1 MRKTIGILFTVTLL
15 IACSNSKKQS
25 LESIETKEPEKKLE
39 VLYDSEAILDTL
51 VSPQGIMYKESRTT
65 GSAKPPIVLHF
76 IKAQDHKKFDLGNYY
91 SDVEYITLEA
101 IPDSHKDKISQILQ
115 LTDKY
120 ILVAGEGMFPAI
132 YCYNREG
139 VFLCKIKHSDTP
151 PSTNKISFA
160 APKMKESEN
169 LQSRINLSKTSSSA
183 ENTMSLISLSQGQSL
198 RTISIL
204 GDNCLYMTM
213 QEKDAQMHFLNLTTR
228 KVYARRR
235 TNLEKS
241 FILGYDKYINY
252 NYNLFSP
259 SNNKQLLSSHN
270 IKGDSLCS
278 FKSYNPIV
286 KEEKR
291 NATNPESENI
301 YYFNDQLTF
310 RQAYNDTI
318 YRVVSDKQL
327 QPAYII
333 DLGKQRIDIPTAI
346 YGDKTDKL
354 IPEYWFEAK
363 DFILFVYIENYMS
376 SSKSEQYHFSYYDKH
391 KQKIYIDTTFADYP
405 QWTWVNNSIIGSL
418 PFYLEDMKNYNNLIY
433 TGYTQNYLDRI
444 LKDKC
449 FMSFRS
455 DQKEK
460 IKSCFD
466 NMNENEYLVMLLK

>member
-1 MRKTIGILFTVTLL
+1 MRKITGILFLVILL
-15 IACSNSKKQS
+15 TTCNNSKKQH
-25 LESIETKEPEKKLE
+25 LESTETKAPETKLE
-39 VLYDSEAILDTL
+39 VLYNSEAILDTL
-51 VSPQGIMYKESRTT
+51 VSPQGIMYKESRTI

-76 IKAQDHKKFDLGNYY
+76 IKAQDYKKFDLGNYY

-101 IPDSHKDKISQILQ
+101 IPNSHEDKISQILQ

-120 ILVAGEGMFPAI
+120 ILVAGEGIFPAI

-139 VFLCKIKHSDTP
+139 AFLCKIKHSDTP
-151 PSTNKISFA
+151 PSTSKISFT
-160 APKMKESEN
+160 APKVKESED
-169 LQSRINLSKTSSSA
+169 LQSRIDLSRISSST
-183 ENTMSLISLSQGQSL
+183 ENVMSLISLSQGQSL

-228 KVYARRR
+228 KVYARRK

-259 SNNKQLLSSHN
+259 SNNNQLLSSHN

-327 QPAYII
+327 HPAYII
-333 DLGKQRIDIPTAI
+333 DLGKQRIDISTAM

-363 DFILFVYIENYMS
+363 DFILFIYIENYMS
-376 SSKSEQYHFSYYDKH
+376 SSKPEQRYFSYYDKH
-391 KQKIYIDTTFADYP
+391 DQKIYIDNTFANYP
-405 QWTWVNNSIIGSL
+405 QWTWVDNSILGSL
-418 PFYLEDMKNYNNLIY
+418 PFYLEDMKGYNNLLY
-433 TGYTQNYLDRI
+433 TGYTRDYLSRI
-444 LKDKC
+444 LKNKC
-449 FMSFRS
+449 FTSFRS
-455 DQKEK
+455 DQKKK
-460 IKSCFD
+460 IKSYFD
-466 NMNENEYLVMLLK
+466 NMNENEYLVMLFK